1 MSNYWKAQKRAG
13 VKEIFPSMATV
24 QKPGGGRKIS
34 PKKTKDKSK
43 VDLLKSEANILTSK
57 AKGAT
62 KLAADVKANPEI
74 FKQGK
79 AFKEGL
85 GKFGFNKPSGKK

>member
-1 MSNYWKAQKRAG
+1 MSKLYN
-13 VKEIFPSMATV
+13 IFKLAKSKI
-24 QKPGGGRKIS
+24 KPR
-34 PKKTKDKSK
+34 TKPDKSK
-43 VDLLKSEANILTSK
+43 VDLLKSEAKIMIAK

-62 KLAADVKANPEI
+62 KMAADVKANPEI
-74 FKQGK
+74 FKKGK